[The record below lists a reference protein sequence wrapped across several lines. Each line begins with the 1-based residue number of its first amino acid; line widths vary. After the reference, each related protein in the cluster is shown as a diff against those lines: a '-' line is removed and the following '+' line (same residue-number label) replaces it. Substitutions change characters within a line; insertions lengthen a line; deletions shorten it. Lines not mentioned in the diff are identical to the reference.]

1 MQVSC
6 FQVGVSLMLQ
16 SKRADS
22 LKNEMKDSGYN
33 TNTNN
38 VSLFEHFNLQISR
51 NGQFGTQCSRE
62 PATPARSK

>member
-1 MQVSC
+1 
-6 FQVGVSLMLQ
+6 MLQ

-38 VSLFEHFNLQISR
+38 VSTSNQFNLQTLLLMANLADVQDACKQQR
-51 NGQFGTQCSRE
+51 WRE
-62 PATPARSK
+62 SKLAK